1 MLAAHRQGHDVV
13 LWADASAWIRHDPYL
28 IFSHIKEKGYILF
41 DSGWTN
47 EKWCN
52 DRQLAAFG
60 FTRDEAQNQKQSV
73 GGLMGF
79 DFDSEIGQKIFGLW
93 MENIDLFT
101 GNWDNL
107 AGSESNDPRCLG
119 SRHDQAVMS
128 LIVAKLGLTLTDP
141 SEYFT
146 FDPGDKEP
154 IFALQ
159 GM

>member
-1 MLAAHRQGHDVV
+1 MGD
-13 LWADASAWIRHDPYL
+13 D
-28 IFSHIKEKGYILF
+28 E
-41 DSGWTN
+41 
-47 EKWCN
+47 
-52 DRQLAAFG
+52 
-60 FTRDEAQNQKQSV
+60 TRDEAENQKQSV

-79 DFDSEIGQKIFGLW
+79 DLSSEIGMLIFGMW
-93 MENIDLFT
+93 MESIDLFT

-107 AGSESNDPRCLG
+107 TGSESNDPRCLG
-119 SRHDQAVMS
+119 SRHDQSVMS

-146 FDPGDKEP
+146 FDPSDNIP